1 MFVLIIIESPDDTNE
16 EDNNDTTNIL
26 TLYLCIMN
34 DYYQKVLKQVLLI
47 VKMRVLH
54 VFRNK

>member
-1 MFVLIIIESPDDTNE
+1 MFVFIIIESPDDTNE
-16 EDNNDTTNIL
+16 EDNDTTNIL

-34 DYYQKVLKQVLLI
+34 DYYRKVLKQVLLI